1 MGEDLSRGRVKWFS
15 DIKGYG
21 FVNSE
26 AQPNKDIFVHYSVIQ
41 NNGFKSLREGQEVT
55 FEVVEGPKGLYADNV
70 TLLAV

>member
-26 AQPNKDIFVHYSVIQ
+26 ADPNMDIFVHYSVIQ
-41 NNGFKSLREGQEVT
+41 NSGFKSLREGQEVQ
-55 FEVVEGPKGLYADNV
+55 FELVEGPKGLYADNV
-70 TLLAV
+70 ELIQV